1 MIFCGSRLAGISTTE
16 RMPALAAAAATA
28 LARFPVD
35 GQARTLW
42 PISSAAARATATTR
56 SLNEGGGLP
65 RSPFTP
71 RRPQPDALRQ
81 PVRAHQAGEARLGV
95 RPAGH
100 VGRDRQQARVP
111 PDARRSGLD
120 GLPGQRRV
128 VVADLKRPETL
139 GAGVL
144 RSQLAGLAALAAGQS
159 GGVAEAG

>member
-42 PISSAAARATATTR
+42 PISSAAARASATTR
-56 SLNEGGGLP
+56 PVLDGVRGVAPLVLH
-65 RSPFTP
+65 
-71 RRPQPDALRQ
+71 PQRAHAERVRQ

-100 VGRDRQQARVP
+100 
-111 PDARRSGLD
+111 
-120 GLPGQRRV
+120 
-128 VVADLKRPETL
+128 
-139 GAGVL
+139 
-144 RSQLAGLAALAAGQS
+144 
-159 GGVAEAG
+159 